1 MLARPVP
8 RVRGPTLTAAALASD
23 TTPPETM
30 LRAAIERVPS
40 LAQRSTRAQTPRS
53 TSSTTTRKPPDA
65 SAMGPGHSSGSY
77 QHASVLVTFQGR
89 RGHQRPWDRS
99 RRKQGG
105 RRRAIRG
112 DTPLSPPEG
121 SSSWRWNLPSV
132 KKKCTPASA
141 RTSRSLA
148 EVHVDHVEIT
158 LRLVDPTARVLVNL
172 RVCAQKSIT
181 AGGKH

>member
-1 MLARPVP
+1 MRASELAQSS
-8 RVRGPTLTAAALASD
+8 A
-23 TTPPETM
+23 PPET
-30 LRAAIERVPS
+30 A
-40 LAQRSTRAQTPRS
+40 RSAS
-53 TSSTTTRKPPDA
+53 FATTTKPPDA

-105 RRRAIRG
+105 RRKAIRG
-112 DTPLSPPEG
+112 DTPLSPHEG

-158 LRLVDPTARVLVNL
+158 LRLVDPTAHVLVNL